1 MKQLAAFLL
10 MAVPLLVH
18 AQQPVKCE
26 TTPYG
31 VTKCSNGQVGVQQ
44 ASGQTVWNGNTV
56 ATPNG
61 NQSIFSN
68 GTTATQN
75 GNQITYSN
83 GKTCVN
89 NNGVIA
95 CR

>member
-1 MKQLAAFLL
+1 MRIVISLL
-10 MAVPLLVH
+10 LTLPITAQ
-18 AQQPVKCE
+18 AQQPVRCE
-26 TTPYG
+26 TTAYG
-31 VTKCSNGQVGVQQ
+31 VTKCSDGQVGVRQS
-44 ASGQTVWNGNTV
+44 SGQTVWNGNTV

-61 NQSIFSN
+61 SQTTFSN
-68 GTTATQN
+68 GTSATQN

-89 NNGVIA
+89 NNGVLA

>member
-1 MKQLAAFLL
+1 MRIVISLLLALPITAQ
-10 MAVPLLVH
+10 
-18 AQQPVKCE
+18 AQQPVRCE
-26 TTPYG
+26 TTAYG
-31 VTKCSNGQVGVQQ
+31 VTKCSDGQVGVRQS
-44 ASGQTVWNGNTV
+44 SGQTVWNGNTV

-61 NQSIFSN
+61 NQTTFSN
-68 GTTATQN
+68 GTSATQN